1 MEDFNLK
8 KYQLEQQIETIK
20 ELLNELRNNQIEQL
34 QLIKK
39 NHITYMKKLDKL
51 YEYDEIADMS
61 NQVFEK
67 RLCGIERNIRAI
79 NDEVKINEKG

>member
-1 MEDFNLK
+1 
-8 KYQLEQQIETIK
+8 
-20 ELLNELRNNQIEQL
+20 
-34 QLIKK
+34 
-39 NHITYMKKLDKL
+39 MKKLDKL